1 MKTTAPHLTVAF
13 AVCAGATCFAQAPT
27 APKTQADTAK
37 IDFVTVDKDRSG
49 GLSPQEAEVI
59 ADLKSAFGQ
68 LDANQDQ
75 LISPTEFALWSRAAR
90 TPAKP
95 PDPAT
100 APRGSAGAQHMPE
113 AD

>member
-1 MKTTAPHLTVAF
+1 MNTIARHMTATLAL
-13 AVCAGATCFAQAPT
+13 CAGATCLAQAPT

-49 GLSPQEAEVI
+49 GLSRQEADVI
-59 ADLKSAFGQ
+59 ADLKSAFEQ

-75 LISPTEFALWSRAAR
+75 SVSPTEFALWSRAAR